1 MADEDLGF
9 LGNLKSLIG
18 ESADLAGN
26 IGRIQDGITT
36 INRSFGESRA
46 RFLEFSTAVSDGV
59 ADFVRLGG
67 SAEELSKTIAEVG
80 EGARRNVVA
89 SQESLQE
96 IFATSKFLTKDVNFL
111 VEQFGSVGVELSNIG
126 EGV

>member
-9 LGNLKSLIG
+9 LGNLKSLLS

-59 ADFVRLGG
+59 ENSRNLARDSPKDLVVRLK
-67 SAEELSKTIAEVG
+67 S
-80 EGARRNVVA
+80 
-89 SQESLQE
+89 
-96 IFATSKFLTKDVNFL
+96 
-111 VEQFGSVGVELSNIG
+111 
-126 EGV
+126 

>member
-1 MADEDLGF
+1 MADEELGF
-9 LGNLKSLIG
+9 LGNLKSLVG

-26 IGRIQDGITT
+26 IGRIQDGVTS
-36 INRSFGESRA
+36 INRSFGESRE

-67 SAEELSKTIAEVG
+67 SAEELSKTIAEIG
-80 EGARRNVVA
+80 QGARRNVVA

-96 IFATSKFLTKDVNFL
+96 IFATSQFLNQEVSFL
-111 VEQFGSVGVELSNIG
+111 V
-126 EGV
+126 